1 MFAQASPRSILQLMY
16 LFLLRMHYL
25 TYTVTKLAHFTLAL
39 MESKYTVSNRLVGL
53 TLHRLII

>member
-1 MFAQASPRSILQLMY
+1 MFAQARPRSIVQLTH

-39 MESKYTVSNRLVGL
+39 MESKYTVSNPLVVL